1 MYFGVMVA
9 SKTFMRGILC
19 VFLILFSVF
28 VHAQQTEIVDYK
40 KVDAVVFFNQI
51 RIDSTVYDSYETTFD
66 ILKKTDSIYL
76 DAVNMKFKNVSLN
89 GKKVL
94 YKNEGNKLIIF
105 NKFKPSQDNKLQF
118 LFFASPKKAMYF
130 VGWENEARNQ
140 IWTQGQGKYT
150 SNWLPSIDDMN
161 DKMEFDLTFA
171 APTDYK
177 VISNGKLV
185 LKNDTPSYILW
196 KYDMQKPMASY
207 LAAVV
212 VGKYD
217 EKVEVSKSG
226 IPLKMYYYPEDSL
239 KVTPTYRY
247 TKTMFDFLEEEIG
260 VAYPWQNYKQVP
272 VHDFLY
278 AGMENTSCT
287 IFSDAFMI
295 DETAFVD
302 KNYVNVNAHELA
314 HQWFGDLVTETSG
327 MHHWLQEGFATYYA
341 LLAEKHVFGD
351 DYYYWRLYE
360 YVEELAAQDRA
371 GASTALM
378 NAKASSTTFY
388 KKGAVVLHMLHE
400 KVGDVAFKLAVK
412 NYLNKY
418 AFKNVETSNF
428 ITEVEKASNQ
438 NLSAFV
444 TKWLQDKTF
453 YYEEVIASLQR
464 QSAFITEYLMVDCEA
479 VNAKCDYYL
488 TSGISDKAKSKIIS
502 QVPDKITSE
511 VFKNSIKVRQTIAQN
526 LSTIPFALKKEYESL
541 LQDASYVTKEAA
553 LYNLWLNFPEDRS
566 VYLDKTSSVIG
577 LPNKNVRL
585 LWLTLALVTPDYA
598 VDQKN
603 TYLKELIGYASPVF
617 NFEIRMQA
625 FTFLDSLGVI
635 NQEIINHY
643 KEAEQHHNWRLKKF
657 AKAFFEKNN
666 ENLKITN

>member
-1 MYFGVMVA
+1 MKIIYLFLF
-9 SKTFMRGILC
+9 TFLC
-19 VFLILFSVF
+19 VAAK
-28 VHAQQTEIVDYK
+28 AQQTDIVDFK
-40 KVDAVVFFNQI
+40 RLDAVVFFNQI
-51 RIDSTVYDSYETTFD
+51 RIDSTVYDSFEITFD

-89 GKKVL
+89 GKEVT
-94 YKNEGNKLIIF
+94 YKNDGDKLIIF
-105 NKFKPSQDNKLQF
+105 NTFKPSQDNKLQF

-161 DKMEFDLTFA
+161 DKIEFDLTFA
-171 APTDYK
+171 APTDYE

-185 LKNDTPSYILW
+185 LKNKTEAYTLW

-217 EKVEVSKSG
+217 EKIEVSKSG

-239 KVTPTYRY
+239 KVAPTYKY

-260 VAYPWQNYKQVP
+260 VSYSWQNYKQVP

-327 MHHWLQEGFATYYA
+327 THHWLQEGFATYYA

-360 YVEELAAQDRA
+360 YIEELAAQDRV
-371 GASTALM
+371 GESTALM

-400 KVGDVAFKLAVK
+400 KVGDVAFKEAVK
-412 NYLNKY
+412 NYLKKY

-428 ITEVEKASNQ
+428 IKEVEQASNQ
-438 NLSAFV
+438 DLSDFV
-444 TKWLQDKTF
+444 AKWLLDKTF
-453 YYEEVIASLQR
+453 YYEEVLASLQQR
-464 QSAFITEYLMVDCEA
+464 SAFITEYLMVDCEA
-479 VNAKCDYYL
+479 ANAKCDYYL
-488 TSGISDKAKSKIIS
+488 TASISDQAKSKIIS
-502 QVPDKITSE
+502 QVPDKITRE
-511 VFKNSIKVRQTIAQN
+511 VFKNSIKVRQAIAQN
-526 LSTIPFALKKEYESL
+526 MSTIPFALKQDYESL
-541 LQDASYVTKEAA
+541 LEDKSYLTVEAA
-553 LYNLWLNFPEDRS
+553 LYNLWVNFLEDRS
-566 VYLDKTSSVIG
+566 LYLDKTKDSIG
-577 LPNKNVRL
+577 LPDKNVRL
-585 LWLTLALVTPDYA
+585 LWLTLALATPDYA
-598 VDQKN
+598 VNQKKG
-603 TYLKELIGYASPVF
+603 YLNELIAFTSPVF

-625 FTFLDSLGVI
+625 FTFLDSLGII
-635 NQEIINHY
+635 NQEIVNHY

-657 AKAFFEKNN
+657 ARAFFERNK
-666 ENLKITN
+666 ENLKTTN